1 MRKNWK
7 ILAAFAALGF
17 AITAFIVAYQ
27 VLTDSSP
34 PPGLS
39 TLLIVAIIFLCPPSL
54 LAIPL
59 IYAETG
65 TGGFYF
71 IWFFVAL
78 INSVLYAVVGAQ
90 ILFLLKKSG

>member
-7 ILAAFAALGF
+7 TLATFAALGF
-17 AITAFIVAYQ
+17 AITTFIVAYQ
-27 VLTDSSP
+27 VLTTSFP
-34 PPGLS
+34 PWELNP
-39 TLLIVAIIFLCPPSL
+39 LIYVAFIFLCPAFF

-59 IYAETG
+59 IHAETG

-78 INSVLYAVVGAQ
+78 INSVLYAVIGAN
-90 ILFLLKKSG
+90 ILLLLKKWD

>member
-1 MRKNWK
+1 MRRNWK

-17 AITAFIVAYQ
+17 AITAFMVAYQ
-27 VLTDSSP
+27 ILTDSSP
-34 PPGLS
+34 PWELNPLVY
-39 TLLIVAIIFLCPPSL
+39 VAFIFLCPASF

-65 TGGFYF
+65 TDGFYF

-78 INSVLYAVVGAQ
+78 SNSVLYAVVGAQ
-90 ILFLLKKSG
+90 ILFLSKKSG